1 MTSPA
6 KQGSSRWGFLS
17 QAVGGL
23 ESRLDIL
30 LAEGQEG
37 QANKPTPAAGN
48 TSAAKPEAAISRSA
62 SNSSNR
68 TNDRLQER
76 LARAVAAKNAQKAG
90 THSTSSNVPSRT
102 GSPITVGESPRQS
115 LDATSNLGG
124 DEATKRVSQDLGST
138 TIANTIESD
147 TPTVPTVEVQSSTP
161 VVEPTPETTT
171 EPQQASPNV
180 VVALKAEPTSRL
192 STDSTTSSI
201 PRVSIDSIPQNDTI
215 VSSSL
220 DEPTATTPAN
230 DAVST
235 SKSPAQLEAALSQL
249 QSDYETSE
257 LQRQEE
263 VHGYIERIDALQAK
277 LKYLAKESLESANN
291 AKTAAPSGS
300 LEKKL
305 AEKEQQV
312 ILLMEEGQAL
322 SKKELTHM
330 TTIKKLRAK
339 ILEDNKEVV
348 EIKKKQEKAEKEAAS
363 LAERLK
369 RAEGAEKSLSE
380 RNNVINRLRKE
391 LDAVKIERDTKDTVI
406 ANLKSQLEND
416 AAEEKEAEARVANE
430 ALQAEKKRVVELEDD
445 ISNLKIEKQ
454 LVNDRAQIQ
463 IKDLRE
469 KMDREA
475 ENARIAALEMKNE
488 QQMLESK
495 LEMMRARAEEVS
507 TGATGD
513 AQAKLLRQIETLQT
527 QYAVASENWQGI
539 EASLTARA
547 TSLEKER
554 DEATKRE
561 ADVRRKARELTLK
574 AKRNEDELEET
585 RSKLPNFQ
593 QELSQRTAQL
603 DDLKKRV
610 EEAESALVSA
620 KAEFEDEKQTWN
632 SEMQQRLL
640 EEKQK
645 WLEEVSLNGRGGGE
659 SPVASSRRGLASEY
673 LGLQNMQSRRPSA
686 RSTTGDLVTSERFVG
701 RRQSGQ
707 PTSKSPDPGTPVRH
721 DSTASLTHSFSLN
734 SIATNGTGG
743 SEFKPQTP
751 SLHTLDHDDFFDTH
765 RSSSPQQTIHDII
778 STSTAGAGPTVQLVE
793 RMSSAVRK
801 LESEKVATKEEV
813 ARLIAQRDEARTEI
827 VALMKEVEVKRG
839 LEEKVEA
846 LEEEIKGVKER
857 YEVTLELLGEKSEEV
872 NELRG
877 DVEDIKAMYKELV
890 IKSVG

>member
-6 KQGSSRWGFLS
+6 KQSASRWGSFLS

-23 ESRLDIL
+23 ESRLDNI

-37 QANKPTPAAGN
+37 QANRSAPTAGS
-48 TSAAKPEAAISRSA
+48 TVAAKPEAAISRSG
-62 SNSSNR
+62 SNSSR

-76 LARAVAAKNAQKAG
+76 LARAVAAKNAQKSG
-90 THSTSSNVPSRT
+90 TQSISSNVPSRT

-115 LDATSNLGG
+115 LDASSSVGG
-124 DEATKRVSQDLGST
+124 DEAVKPISQDFGSA
-138 TIANTIESD
+138 ANKNAVELD
-147 TPTVPTVEVQSSTP
+147 APTVEVRPSTP
-161 VVEPTPETTT
+161 VT
-171 EPQQASPNV
+171 EPASDSLQPSPSIS
-180 VVALKAEPTSRL
+180 ALKAEPTSRL
-192 STDSTTSSI
+192 STDSTRSNI
-201 PRVSIDSIPQNDTI
+201 PRGSIDSIQPLEPISRSSVDELPAI
-215 VSSSL
+215 ISAPDVVSASK
-220 DEPTATTPAN
+220 TPAE
-230 DAVST
+230 
-235 SKSPAQLEAALSQL
+235 LEAALNQL

-263 VHGYIERIDALQAK
+263 IHGYIERIDALQAK
-277 LKYLAKESLESANN
+277 LQYLAKESLESASI
-291 AKTAAPSGS
+291 AKNAAPSGS
-300 LEKKL
+300 LERKL
-305 AEKEQQV
+305 ADKEQQV
-312 ILLMEEGQAL
+312 ILLMEEGQVL

-339 ILEDNKEVV
+339 ILENNKEVA
-348 EIKKKQEKAEKEAAS
+348 ETKKKQEKFEKEAAS

-369 RAEGAEKSLSE
+369 RAEGAEKSLNE

-391 LDAVKIERDTKDTVI
+391 LDAVKIERDTKDTII
-406 ANLKSQLEND
+406 ANLKTQLEDD
-416 AAEEKEAEARVANE
+416 AAQEKQAEAKIAHE
-430 ALQAEKKRVVELEDD
+430 ALEAEKKRVAELEDD
-445 ISNLKIEKQ
+445 ISNLKIGKQ

-463 IKDLRE
+463 VKELRE

-495 LEMMRARAEEVS
+495 LEVMRARAEEVS
-507 TGATGD
+507 SGATGD

-561 ADVRRKARELTLK
+561 AEVRRKAREVSLK

-593 QELSQRTAQL
+593 QELSERNAQL

-610 EEAESALVSA
+610 EEAEAALVSA

-640 EEKQK
+640 DEKQK
-645 WLEEVSLNGRGGGE
+645 WLEEISLSGRGD
-659 SPVASSRRGLASEY
+659 SPVATSRRGLTSEY
-673 LGLQNMQSRRPSA
+673 LGLQNMQLRRTSG
-686 RSTTGDLVTSERFVG
+686 RSTTGEATPERLL

-707 PTSKSPDPGTPVRH
+707 LPSKSPDPGTPVRH
-721 DSTASLTHSFSLN
+721 DSTTSLTHSISLN
-734 SIATNGTGG
+734 SIATNGTGDR
-743 SEFKPQTP
+743 SDFKPQTP
-751 SLHTLDHDDFFDTH
+751 SLHTLDQDDFFENH
-765 RSSSPQQTIHDII
+765 RSSSPQQTLHDII
-778 STSTAGAGPTVQLVE
+778 STSTAGAGPSVQLVE

-813 ARLIAQRDEARTEI
+813 ARLAAQRDEARTEI
-827 VALMKEVEVKRG
+827 VALMKEVESKKEVEMRVK
-839 LEEKVEA
+839 E
-846 LEEEIKGVKER
+846 LEEEVRGVKER

-872 NELRG
+872 LELRG

-890 IKSVG
+890 VRSVE

>member
-1 MTSPA
+1 MLQLGRLRNHDESGETRFLEM
-6 KQGSSRWGFLS
+6 GVLITSSRR
-17 QAVGGL
+17 VGIQIRYLIGRRTGRSSEQTNSCSWQYKCYKTRGRYVNSHQVL
-23 ESRLDIL
+23 GVCIDLTVSL
-30 LAEGQEG
+30 
-37 QANKPTPAAGN
+37 
-48 TSAAKPEAAISRSA
+48 AISRSA
-62 SNSSNR
+62 SNSSR

-90 THSTSSNVPSRT
+90 AQSTSSNVPSRT

-138 TIANTIESD
+138 TIANASELD
-147 TPTVPTVEVQSSTP
+147 TPTVEVQSSAP
-161 VVEPTPETTT
+161 IVEPTTEITT
-171 EPQQASPNV
+171 ESQQASPNV
-180 VVALKAEPTSRL
+180 VAALKAEPTSRL

-201 PRVSIDSIPQNDTI
+201 PRVSIDSIPHNETI
-215 VSSSL
+215 ASASL
-220 DEPTATTPAN
+220 DEPSVTIPAI
-230 DAVST
+230 DAVPI

-277 LKYLAKESLESANN
+277 LKYLAKESLESASN
-291 AKTAAPSGS
+291 AKNAAPSGS

-312 ILLMEEGQAL
+312 ILLMEEGQVL

-339 ILEDNKEVV
+339 ILEDNKEVA

-406 ANLKSQLEND
+406 ANLKAQLEND
-416 AAEEKEAEARVANE
+416 AAEEKEAEAKIANE
-430 ALQAEKKRVVELEDD
+430 ALQAEKKRVAELEDD

-463 IKDLRE
+463 LKELRE

-488 QQMLESK
+488 QQILEGK

-561 ADVRRKARELTLK
+561 ADVRRKARE
-574 AKRNEDELEET
+574 
-585 RSKLPNFQ
+585 
-593 QELSQRTAQL
+593 
-603 DDLKKRV
+603 V
-610 EEAESALVSA
+610 VC
-620 KAEFEDEKQTWN
+620 
-632 SEMQQRLL
+632 
-640 EEKQK
+640 
-645 WLEEVSLNGRGGGE
+645 
-659 SPVASSRRGLASEY
+659 
-673 LGLQNMQSRRPSA
+673 
-686 RSTTGDLVTSERFVG
+686 TS
-701 RRQSGQ
+701 
-707 PTSKSPDPGTPVRH
+707 
-721 DSTASLTHSFSLN
+721 
-734 SIATNGTGG
+734 
-743 SEFKPQTP
+743 
-751 SLHTLDHDDFFDTH
+751 
-765 RSSSPQQTIHDII
+765 
-778 STSTAGAGPTVQLVE
+778 VQL
-793 RMSSAVRK
+793 
-801 LESEKVATKEEV
+801 LP
-813 ARLIAQRDEARTEI
+813 
-827 VALMKEVEVKRG
+827 
-839 LEEKVEA
+839 
-846 LEEEIKGVKER
+846 
-857 YEVTLELLGEKSEEV
+857 
-872 NELRG
+872 
-877 DVEDIKAMYKELV
+877 
-890 IKSVG
+890 

>member
-6 KQGSSRWGFLS
+6 KQTSSRWGSFLS

-23 ESRLDIL
+23 ESRLDNI

-37 QANKPTPAAGN
+37 PANKPASAAG
-48 TSAAKPEAAISRSA
+48 SAVAAKSEAVPLPVSRSG
-62 SNSSNR
+62 SNSSR

-76 LARAVAAKNAQKAG
+76 LARAVAAKNSQKAG
-90 THSTSSNVPSRT
+90 TQSTSSNVPSRT
-102 GSPITVGESPRQS
+102 GSPITVSESPRQS
-115 LDATSNLGG
+115 LDATSSVGG
-124 DEATKRVSQDLGST
+124 DEATKRISQDLGST
-138 TIANTIESD
+138 STANTVESNK
-147 TPTVPTVEVQSSTP
+147 PTVEVRPSTP
-161 VVEPTPETTT
+161 VT
-171 EPQQASPNV
+171 ESTSDSHQASPNV
-180 VVALKAEPTSRL
+180 IALKTEPTSRL
-192 STDSTTSSI
+192 STDSARSSI
-201 PRVSIDSIPQNDTI
+201 PRGSIDSIRQPEPQPRSSIDQPLKIPTVSAPDT
-215 VSSSL
+215 V
-220 DEPTATTPAN
+220 PTSKTPAE
-230 DAVST
+230 
-235 SKSPAQLEAALSQL
+235 LEAALSQL

-263 VHGYIERIDALQAK
+263 VHRYIERIDALQAK
-277 LKYLAKESLESANN
+277 LQYLAKESLESASN
-291 AKTAAPSGS
+291 AKNAAPPGS
-300 LEKKL
+300 LERKL

-312 ILLMEEGQAL
+312 VLLMEEGQVL

-339 ILEDNKEVV
+339 NIEGNKEVA
-348 EIKKKQEKAEKEAAS
+348 EAKKKLETTEVEVAS

-391 LDAVKIERDTKDTVI
+391 LDAMKLERDTKDTTI
-406 ANLKSQLEND
+406 ANLKAQLED
-416 AAEEKEAEARVANE
+416 DVAQEKEAESKLARE
-430 ALQAEKKRVVELEDD
+430 ALEREKKRVAELEDD

-495 LEMMRARAEEVS
+495 LEVMRARAEEVS
-507 TGATGD
+507 SGATGD

-527 QYAVASENWQGI
+527 QYAVASENWQSI

-547 TSLEKER
+547 TNLEKER
-554 DEATKRE
+554 NDATKRE
-561 ADVRRKARELTLK
+561 AEVRRKAREVTLK

-593 QELSQRTAQL
+593 RELAERSAQL
-603 DDLKKRV
+603 DDLKKRA
-610 EEAESALVSA
+610 EEAEAALVSA
-620 KAEFEDEKQTWN
+620 KAEFEDEKQNWN
-632 SEMQQRLL
+632 SEIQQRIL

-645 WLEEVSLNGRGGGE
+645 WLEEISLGGRGE
-659 SPVASSRRGLASEY
+659 SPVAASRRGLTSEY
-673 LGLQNMQSRRPSA
+673 LGLQNLQLRRASA
-686 RSTTGDLVTSERFVG
+686 RSTTGELSTPERLLG
-701 RRQSGQ
+701 RRPSAQ
-707 PTSKSPDPGTPVRH
+707 PPTKSPESGTPVRH
-721 DSTASLTHSFSLN
+721 DSTTSLTHSVSLN
-734 SIATNGTGG
+734 SIATNGTG
-743 SEFKPQTP
+743 ERNDFIPQTP
-751 SLHTLDHDDFFDTH
+751 SLHNLDHDDFFENH
-765 RSSSPQQTIHDII
+765 RSSSPQQTLHDII

-813 ARLIAQRDEARTEI
+813 ARLAAQRDEARAEI
-827 VALMKEVEVKRG
+827 VSLMKEVEVKRELG
-839 LEEKVEA
+839 ERVKE
-846 LEEEIKGVKER
+846 LEEEIRGVRER

-872 NELRG
+872 LELRG
-877 DVEDIKAMYKELV
+877 DVEDLKAMYKELV
-890 IKSVG
+890 VRSVG

>member
-37 QANKPTPAAGN
+37 QANKPTPATGN

-90 THSTSSNVPSRT
+90 TQSTSSNVPSRT

-138 TIANTIESD
+138 TIANTIELD

-161 VVEPTPETTT
+161 VVELTPEITT

-180 VVALKAEPTSRL
+180 VAALKAEPTSRL

-201 PRVSIDSIPQNDTI
+201 PRQSIDSIPQNDTI
-215 VSSSL
+215 AIPSL
-220 DEPTATTPAN
+220 DEPPTTTPAA
-230 DAVST
+230 DPLPT
-235 SKSPAQLEAALSQL
+235 SKSSAQLEAALSQL

-277 LKYLAKESLESANN
+277 LKYLAKESLESANS
-291 AKTAAPSGS
+291 AKNAAPSGS

-305 AEKEQQV
+305 AEREQQV

-339 ILEDNKEVV
+339 ILEDNKEVA
-348 EIKKKQEKAEKEAAS
+348 EIKRKQEKAEREAAS

-391 LDAVKIERDTKDTVI
+391 LDAVKIERDTKDIVI
-406 ANLKSQLEND
+406 ANLKAQLEND
-416 AAEEKEAEARVANE
+416 AAKEKEAEAKTANE
-430 ALQAEKKRVVELEDD
+430 ALQAEKKRVAELEDD

-463 IKDLRE
+463 IKELRE

-561 ADVRRKARELTLK
+561 ADVRRKAREVALK

-585 RSKLPNFQ
+585 RSQLPNFQ

-610 EEAESALVSA
+610 EEAESALVLA

-632 SEMQQRLL
+632 SEMQQRLV

-645 WLEEVSLNGRGGGE
+645 WLEEISLNGRGE
-659 SPVASSRRGLASEY
+659 SPVTSSRRGLTSEY

-686 RSTTGDLVTSERFVG
+686 RSTTGDLVTQERFVG

-827 VALMKEVEVKRG
+827 VALMKEVEAKRG

>member
-6 KQGSSRWGFLS
+6 KQSASRWGSFLS

-23 ESRLDIL
+23 ESRLDNI

-37 QANKPTPAAGN
+37 QANKPASTAGS
-48 TSAAKPEAAISRSA
+48 TVAAKPEAAISRSG
-62 SNSSNR
+62 SNSSR

-76 LARAVAAKNAQKAG
+76 LARAVAAKNAQKSG
-90 THSTSSNVPSRT
+90 TQSISSNVPSRT
-102 GSPITVGESPRQS
+102 GSPITVVESSRQS
-115 LDATSNLGG
+115 LDASSSVGG
-124 DEATKRVSQDLGST
+124 DEAAKRISQDFGST
-138 TIANTIESD
+138 ANKNAVEWD
-147 TPTVPTVEVQSSTP
+147 APTVEVRPSTP
-161 VVEPTPETTT
+161 VT
-171 EPQQASPNV
+171 EPNSDSHQASPNIT
-180 VVALKAEPTSRL
+180 ALKAEPTSRL
-192 STDSTTSSI
+192 STDSTRSNI
-201 PRVSIDSIPQNDTI
+201 PRGSIDSIQQLEPI
-215 VSSSL
+215 PRSSV
-220 DEPTATTPAN
+220 DELPAIISTPDVVPTSKTPAE
-230 DAVST
+230 
-235 SKSPAQLEAALSQL
+235 LEAALNQL
-249 QSDYETSE
+249 QTDYETSE

-263 VHGYIERIDALQAK
+263 IHGYIERIDALQAK
-277 LKYLAKESLESANN
+277 LQYLAKEGLESASN
-291 AKTAAPSGS
+291 AKNAAPSGS
-300 LEKKL
+300 LERKL

-312 ILLMEEGQAL
+312 ILLMEEGQVL

-339 ILEDNKEVV
+339 VLENNKEVA
-348 EIKKKQEKAEKEAAS
+348 ETKKKQEKAEKEAAS

-369 RAEGAEKSLSE
+369 RAEGAEKSLNE
-380 RNNVINRLRKE
+380 RNSVINRLRKE
-391 LDAVKIERDTKDTVI
+391 LDAIKIERDTKDTII
-406 ANLKSQLEND
+406 ANLKAQLEDD
-416 AAEEKEAEARVANE
+416 AAQEKQAEAKVANE
-430 ALQAEKKRVVELEDD
+430 ALEAEKKRVAELEDD

-463 IKDLRE
+463 IKELRE

-495 LEMMRARAEEVS
+495 LEVMRARAEEVS
-507 TGATGD
+507 SGATGD

-561 ADVRRKARELTLK
+561 AEVRRKAREVTLK

-593 QELSQRTAQL
+593 QELSERNAQL

-610 EEAESALVSA
+610 EEAEAALVSA
-620 KAEFEDEKQTWN
+620 KAEFEDEKQIWN
-632 SEMQQRLL
+632 SEIQQRLL
-640 EEKQK
+640 DEKQK
-645 WLEEVSLNGRGGGE
+645 WLEEISLSGRGD
-659 SPVASSRRGLASEY
+659 SPVATSRRGLTSEY
-673 LGLQNMQSRRPSA
+673 LGLQNMQLRRTSG
-686 RSTTGDLVTSERFVG
+686 RSTTGEATPERLL

-707 PTSKSPDPGTPVRH
+707 LPSKSPDSGTPVRH
-721 DSTASLTHSFSLN
+721 DSTASLTHSISLN
-734 SIATNGTGG
+734 SIATNGTGDR
-743 SEFKPQTP
+743 SDFKPQTP
-751 SLHTLDHDDFFDTH
+751 SLHTLENDDFFENH
-765 RSSSPQQTIHDII
+765 RSSSPQQTLHDII

-813 ARLIAQRDEARTEI
+813 ARLAAQRDEARTEI
-827 VALMKEVEVKRG
+827 VALMKEIESKREVEMRVK
-839 LEEKVEA
+839 E
-846 LEEEIKGVKER
+846 LEEEVRGVKER

-872 NELRG
+872 LELRG

-890 IKSVG
+890 VRSVE

>member
-37 QANKPTPAAGN
+37 QANKPAPATGS

-90 THSTSSNVPSRT
+90 TQSLSSNVPSRT

-115 LDATSNLGG
+115 LDATSILGG

-138 TIANTIESD
+138 TIANATESN
-147 TPTVPTVEVQSSTP
+147 TPTVEVQLSTP
-161 VVEPTPETTT
+161 VVEPTT
-171 EPQQASPNV
+171 EISTESQQASPNV
-180 VVALKAEPTSRL
+180 VAALKAEPTSRL

-201 PRVSIDSIPQNDTI
+201 PRESIDSIPQNDTI
-215 VSSSL
+215 AISSL
-220 DEPTATTPAN
+220 DEPPTTTPAT
-230 DAVST
+230 DAVTT

-277 LKYLAKESLESANN
+277 LKYLAKESLESASN
-291 AKTAAPSGS
+291 AKNAAPSGS

-339 ILEDNKEVV
+339 ILEDNKEVA

-406 ANLKSQLEND
+406 ANLKAQLEND
-416 AAEEKEAEARVANE
+416 AAEEKEAEAKFANE
-430 ALQAEKKRVVELEDD
+430 ALQAEKKRVAELEDD

-463 IKDLRE
+463 IKELRE

-475 ENARIAALEMKNE
+475 ENSRIAVLEMKNE

-561 ADVRRKARELTLK
+561 ADVRRKAREVTLK
-574 AKRNEDELEET
+574 VKRNEEELEET

-593 QELSQRTAQL
+593 EELSKRTAQL
-603 DDLKKRV
+603 DNLKKRV
-610 EEAESALVSA
+610 EEAESALVST
-620 KAEFEDEKQTWN
+620 KSEFEDEKQTWN

-645 WLEEVSLNGRGGGE
+645 WLEEVSLNGRGD
-659 SPVASSRRGLASEY
+659 SPVASSRRGLTSEY
-673 LGLQNMQSRRPSA
+673 LGLQNMQSRRPLA
-686 RSTTGDLVTSERFVG
+686 RSTTGDLVTPERFVG

-707 PTSKSPDPGTPVRH
+707 PASKSPDPGIPVRH

-743 SEFKPQTP
+743 NEFKPQTP

-839 LEEKVEA
+839 LEEKVGA

>member
-6 KQGSSRWGFLS
+6 KQSSSRWGSFLS

-23 ESRLDIL
+23 ESRLDNI

-37 QANKPTPAAGN
+37 QANKSASAAGS
-48 TSAAKPEAAISRSA
+48 TVAAKPEAAVSRSG
-62 SNSSNR
+62 SNSSR

-76 LARAVAAKNAQKAG
+76 LARAVAAKNAQKSG
-90 THSTSSNVPSRT
+90 TQSTSSNAPSRT

-115 LDATSNLGG
+115 LDASSSAGG
-124 DEATKRVSQDLGST
+124 DEAAKRISQDFGST
-138 TIANTIESD
+138 TNRNAVELD
-147 TPTVPTVEVQSSTP
+147 TPTVELRPSTP
-161 VVEPTPETTT
+161 VT
-171 EPQQASPNV
+171 ESTSDLHQASPSV
-180 VVALKAEPTSRL
+180 IALKAEPTSRL
-192 STDSTTSSI
+192 STDSTRSDI
-201 PRVSIDSIPQNDTI
+201 PRGSIESIQQYETI
-215 VSSSL
+215 PRSSV
-220 DEPTATTPAN
+220 DELPATISAPDVVPTSKTPAE
-230 DAVST
+230 
-235 SKSPAQLEAALSQL
+235 LEAALSQL

-277 LKYLAKESLESANN
+277 LQYLAKESLESASN
-291 AKTAAPSGS
+291 AKNAAPSGS
-300 LEKKL
+300 LERKL

-312 ILLMEEGQAL
+312 ILLMEEGQVL

-339 ILEDNKEVV
+339 IIENNKEVA
-348 EIKKKQEKAEKEAAS
+348 EAKKKQEKAEKEAAS

-369 RAEGAEKSLSE
+369 RSEGAEKSLSE

-391 LDAVKIERDTKDTVI
+391 LDAVKIERDTKDTII
-406 ANLKSQLEND
+406 ANLKAQLEDD
-416 AAEEKEAEARVANE
+416 AAHEKQAEAKIAHE
-430 ALQAEKKRVVELEDD
+430 ALEAEKKRVAELEDD

-463 IKDLRE
+463 IKELRE

-488 QQMLESK
+488 QQILESK
-495 LEMMRARAEEVS
+495 LEVMRARAEEVS
-507 TGATGD
+507 SGATGD

-561 ADVRRKARELTLK
+561 AEVRRKAREVTLK

-593 QELSQRTAQL
+593 QELSERNAQL

-610 EEAESALVSA
+610 EEAEAALVSA

-640 EEKQK
+640 DEKQK
-645 WLEEVSLNGRGGGE
+645 WLEEISLSGRGD
-659 SPVASSRRGLASEY
+659 SPVATSRRGLTSEY
-673 LGLQNMQSRRPSA
+673 LSLQNLQLRRTSA
-686 RSTTGDLVTSERFVG
+686 RSTTGEATPERLLG

-707 PTSKSPDPGTPVRH
+707 LPSKSPDPGTPVRH
-721 DSTASLTHSFSLN
+721 DSTTSLTHSISLN
-734 SIATNGTGG
+734 SIATNGTGDR
-743 SEFKPQTP
+743 SDFKPQTP
-751 SLHTLDHDDFFDTH
+751 SLHTLDHDDFFENHT
-765 RSSSPQQTIHDII
+765 SSSPQQTLHDII

-813 ARLIAQRDEARTEI
+813 ARLAAQRDEARTEI
-827 VALMKEVEVKRG
+827 VALMKEVESKREVEMRVK
-839 LEEKVEA
+839 E
-846 LEEEIKGVKER
+846 LEEEVRGVKER

-872 NELRG
+872 LELRG

-890 IKSVG
+890 VRSVE

>member
-48 TSAAKPEAAISRSA
+48 TSATKPEAAISRSA
-62 SNSSNR
+62 SNSSR

-90 THSTSSNVPSRT
+90 AQSTSSNVPSRT

-138 TIANTIESD
+138 TIANASELD
-147 TPTVPTVEVQSSTP
+147 TPTVEVQSSAP
-161 VVEPTPETTT
+161 IVEPTTEITT
-171 EPQQASPNV
+171 ESQQASPNV
-180 VVALKAEPTSRL
+180 VAALKAEPTSRL

-201 PRVSIDSIPQNDTI
+201 PRVSIDSIPHNETI
-215 VSSSL
+215 ASASL
-220 DEPTATTPAN
+220 DEPSVTIPAI
-230 DAVST
+230 DAVPI

-277 LKYLAKESLESANN
+277 LKYLAKESLESASN
-291 AKTAAPSGS
+291 AKNAAPSGS

-312 ILLMEEGQAL
+312 ILLMEEGQVL

-339 ILEDNKEVV
+339 ILEDNKEVA

-406 ANLKSQLEND
+406 ANLKAQLEND
-416 AAEEKEAEARVANE
+416 AAEEKEAEAKIANE
-430 ALQAEKKRVVELEDD
+430 ALQAEKKRVAELEDD

-463 IKDLRE
+463 LKELRE
-469 KMDREA
+469 KIDREA

-488 QQMLESK
+488 QQILEGK

-561 ADVRRKARELTLK
+561 ADVRRKAREVTLK

-645 WLEEVSLNGRGGGE
+645 WLEEVSLNSRGE
-659 SPVASSRRGLASEY
+659 SPVASSRRGLTSEH

-686 RSTTGDLVTSERFVG
+686 RSTTGDLATPERFAG

-721 DSTASLTHSFSLN
+721 DSTASLTNSFSLN

-743 SEFKPQTP
+743 SDFKPQTP

-839 LEEKVEA
+839 LEEKVET

>member
-6 KQGSSRWGFLS
+6 KQSASRWGSFLS

-23 ESRLDIL
+23 ESRLDNI

-37 QANKPTPAAGN
+37 QANRSAPTAGS
-48 TSAAKPEAAISRSA
+48 TVAAKPEAAISRSG
-62 SNSSNR
+62 SNSSR

-76 LARAVAAKNAQKAG
+76 LARAVAAKNAQKSG
-90 THSTSSNVPSRT
+90 TQSISSNVPSRT

-115 LDATSNLGG
+115 LDASSSVGG
-124 DEATKRVSQDLGST
+124 DEAVKPISQDFGSA
-138 TIANTIESD
+138 ANKNAVELD
-147 TPTVPTVEVQSSTP
+147 APTVEVRPSTP
-161 VVEPTPETTT
+161 VT
-171 EPQQASPNV
+171 EPASDSLQPSPSIS
-180 VVALKAEPTSRL
+180 ALKAEPTSRL
-192 STDSTTSSI
+192 STDSTRSNI
-201 PRVSIDSIPQNDTI
+201 PRGSIDSIQPLEPISRSSVDELPAI
-215 VSSSL
+215 ISAPDVVSASK
-220 DEPTATTPAN
+220 TPAE
-230 DAVST
+230 
-235 SKSPAQLEAALSQL
+235 LEAALNQL

-263 VHGYIERIDALQAK
+263 IHGYIERIDALQAK
-277 LKYLAKESLESANN
+277 LQYLAKESLESASI
-291 AKTAAPSGS
+291 AKNAAPSGS
-300 LEKKL
+300 LERKL
-305 AEKEQQV
+305 ADKEQQV
-312 ILLMEEGQAL
+312 ILLMEEGQVL

-339 ILEDNKEVV
+339 ILENNKEVA
-348 EIKKKQEKAEKEAAS
+348 ETKKKQEKFEKEAAS

-369 RAEGAEKSLSE
+369 RAEGAEKSLNE

-391 LDAVKIERDTKDTVI
+391 LDAVKIERDTKDTII
-406 ANLKSQLEND
+406 ANLKTQLEDD
-416 AAEEKEAEARVANE
+416 AAQEKQAEAKIAHE
-430 ALQAEKKRVVELEDD
+430 ALEAEKKRVAELEDD

-463 IKDLRE
+463 VKELRE

-495 LEMMRARAEEVS
+495 LEVMRARAEEVS
-507 TGATGD
+507 SGATGD

-547 TSLEKER
+547 TGLEKER

-561 ADVRRKARELTLK
+561 AEVRRKAREVSLK

-593 QELSQRTAQL
+593 QELSERNAQL

-610 EEAESALVSA
+610 EEAEAALVSA

-640 EEKQK
+640 DEKQK
-645 WLEEVSLNGRGGGE
+645 WLEEISLSGRGD
-659 SPVASSRRGLASEY
+659 SPVATSRRGLTSEY
-673 LGLQNMQSRRPSA
+673 LGLQNMQLRRTSG
-686 RSTTGDLVTSERFVG
+686 RSTTGEATPERLL

-707 PTSKSPDPGTPVRH
+707 LPSKSPDPGTPVRH
-721 DSTASLTHSFSLN
+721 DSTTSLTHSISLN
-734 SIATNGTGG
+734 SIATNGTGDR
-743 SEFKPQTP
+743 SDFKPQTP
-751 SLHTLDHDDFFDTH
+751 SLHTLDQDDFFENH
-765 RSSSPQQTIHDII
+765 RSSSPQQTLHDII
-778 STSTAGAGPTVQLVE
+778 STSTAGAGPSVQLVE

-813 ARLIAQRDEARTEI
+813 ARLAAQRDEARTEI
-827 VALMKEVEVKRG
+827 VALMKEVESKKEVEMRVK
-839 LEEKVEA
+839 E
-846 LEEEIKGVKER
+846 LEEEVRGVKER

-872 NELRG
+872 LELRG

-890 IKSVG
+890 VRSVE

>member
-90 THSTSSNVPSRT
+90 TQSTSSNVPSRT

-124 DEATKRVSQDLGST
+124 DEATKPGSQDLGST
-138 TIANTIESD
+138 TVANNVDSD
-147 TPTVPTVEVQSSTP
+147 TPAVPTVEVQSSTP

-201 PRVSIDSIPQNDTI
+201 PRASIDSIPQNDTI

-220 DEPTATTPAN
+220 DEPTSTTPAT

-291 AKTAAPSGS
+291 AKTTAPSGS

-305 AEKEQQV
+305 VEKEQQV

-339 ILEDNKEVV
+339 ILEDNKELV

-369 RAEGAEKSLSE
+369 RAEGVEKSLGE

-406 ANLKSQLEND
+406 ANLKDQLEND
-416 AAEEKEAEARVANE
+416 AAKEKEAEAKVANE
-430 ALQAEKKRVVELEDD
+430 ALQAEKKRV
-445 ISNLKIEKQ
+445 
-454 LVNDRAQIQ
+454 A
-463 IKDLRE
+463 
-469 KMDREA
+469 
-475 ENARIAALEMKNE
+475 
-488 QQMLESK
+488 
-495 LEMMRARAEEVS
+495 
-507 TGATGD
+507 
-513 AQAKLLRQIETLQT
+513 
-527 QYAVASENWQGI
+527 
-539 EASLTARA
+539 
-547 TSLEKER
+547 
-554 DEATKRE
+554 
-561 ADVRRKARELTLK
+561 
-574 AKRNEDELEET
+574 
-585 RSKLPNFQ
+585 
-593 QELSQRTAQL
+593 
-603 DDLKKRV
+603 
-610 EEAESALVSA
+610 
-620 KAEFEDEKQTWN
+620 
-632 SEMQQRLL
+632 
-640 EEKQK
+640 
-645 WLEEVSLNGRGGGE
+645 
-659 SPVASSRRGLASEY
+659 
-673 LGLQNMQSRRPSA
+673 
-686 RSTTGDLVTSERFVG
+686 
-701 RRQSGQ
+701 
-707 PTSKSPDPGTPVRH
+707 
-721 DSTASLTHSFSLN
+721 
-734 SIATNGTGG
+734 
-743 SEFKPQTP
+743 
-751 SLHTLDHDDFFDTH
+751 
-765 RSSSPQQTIHDII
+765 
-778 STSTAGAGPTVQLVE
+778 
-793 RMSSAVRK
+793 
-801 LESEKVATKEEV
+801 
-813 ARLIAQRDEARTEI
+813 
-827 VALMKEVEVKRG
+827 
-839 LEEKVEA
+839 
-846 LEEEIKGVKER
+846 
-857 YEVTLELLGEKSEEV
+857 
-872 NELRG
+872 
-877 DVEDIKAMYKELV
+877 
-890 IKSVG
+890 